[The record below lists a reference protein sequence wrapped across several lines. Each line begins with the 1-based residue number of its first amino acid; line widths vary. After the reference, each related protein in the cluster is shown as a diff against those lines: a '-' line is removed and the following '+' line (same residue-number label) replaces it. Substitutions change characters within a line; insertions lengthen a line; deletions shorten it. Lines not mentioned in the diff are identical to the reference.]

1 MGRGHAGP
9 VIRPGLGEI
18 QRPVDEG
25 MAMARDVGGKHAD
38 LAVRDLARR
47 AGVLSPDPARR
58 PTLLEKAGLIDH
70 QHCIRIGK
78 GRDHVIAH
86 HIAKR
91 IGLPLRDLA
100 EPAGATARDRPRL
113 PHASSPSCAAQD
125 QAEHPERARL
135 KRPSGPAETAV

>member
-25 MAMARDVGGKHAD
+25 MAMAGDVGGKHAD

-70 QHCIRIGK
+70 QHRIRIGK
-78 GRDHVIAH
+78 GLDYVIAH
-86 HIAKR
+86 HIAER
-91 IGLPLRDLA
+91 IGLPLRPTQQSLLA
-100 EPAGATARDRPRL
+100 PRPGIARGFR
-113 PHASSPSCAAQD
+113 A
-125 QAEHPERARL
+125 HPARL
-135 KRPSGPAETAV
+135 APLRTKQSIQKEPG